1 MALILLILSPDY
13 LFIFAYLNLV
23 WQMYTYYF
31 EGYVSLIDVVC
42 RDKGKCNIIFIA
54 FALFASQIIVTIL
67 YILNYCQ
74 ASYLVSV
81 LTVINFA
88 MPTVVIGSVCY
99 LNCKFS
105 GVPKIDAYRSRLKK
119 INVAVM
125 IWSLTRITR
134 AVTSLWDLDLF
145 LVVMFGLP
153 TKAGLGSEVST
164 SAEAGPVLQLFVP
177 MIMIVIF
184 CTVELWPIWHVLD
197 GNFVDVFLKQSVLMD
212 EKDLKTPILLQQSG
226 QLNHYP
232 ESEMQILYQMN
243 A

>member
-1 MALILLILSPDY
+1 
-13 LFIFAYLNLV
+13 
-23 WQMYTYYF
+23 MYTYYF

-67 YILNYCQ
+67 YMLNYCQ
-74 ASYLVSV
+74 ASYLVTV
-81 LTVINFA
+81 LTVINFV
-88 MPTVVIGSVCY
+88 MPSVVIGSVCY

-105 GVPKIDAYRSRLKK
+105 GVPKIDAYRSRLKT

-145 LVVMFGLP
+145 LVVMFDLP
-153 TKAGLGSEVST
+153 KKAGADPAVST
-164 SAEAGPVLQLFVP
+164 SGDSGPILQLFVP

-197 GNFVDVFLKQSVLMD
+197 GNFVDVFLK
-212 EKDLKTPILLQQSG
+212 
-226 QLNHYP
+226 
-232 ESEMQILYQMN
+232 
-243 A
+243 